1 MQSLF
6 AGTNDLTVVE
16 TLDWLYWN
24 GKDLCHW
31 YMEPVESPRENMPP
45 QTVMVEEPFSELR
58 VGTPEDYFV
67 LYRAGDVLTP
77 GEVIE
82 IVE

>member
-1 MQSLF
+1 M
-6 AGTNDLTVVE
+6 VE

-24 GKDLCHW
+24 GKNLCHW
-31 YMEPVESPRENMPP
+31 YMEPVDSPREDVLS
-45 QTVMVEEPFSELR
+45 QLVYVEEPISELR

-82 IVE
+82 ISE